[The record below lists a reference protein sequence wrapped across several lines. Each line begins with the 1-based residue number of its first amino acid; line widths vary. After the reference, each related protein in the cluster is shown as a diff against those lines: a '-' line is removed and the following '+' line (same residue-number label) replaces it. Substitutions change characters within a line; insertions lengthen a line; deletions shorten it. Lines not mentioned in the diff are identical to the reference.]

1 MPIQLLIVISQWLGQ
16 QLLSYGLTKSLD
28 RLIRRQR
35 TSPNRALSGQAST
48 LIPDIHGIEALKAL
62 LKEHRYKFNE
72 LTALFN
78 SEADLRAILRE
89 EEDLSA
95 EDIQKLADYFHI
107 SPLVFLERQPA

>member
-28 RLIRRQR
+28 RLTRRQDA
-35 TSPNRALSGQAST
+35 SPSRALPGKASSS
-48 LIPDIHGIEALKAL
+48 IPDIHGIEALQAL
-62 LKEHRYKFNE
+62 LMEHRYKFHE

-78 SEADLRAILRE
+78 SEADLRAILSE

-107 SPLVFLERQPA
+107 SPMVFLERQPA